1 MALLY
6 TIVSMTAMLG
16 IVSLAVDLGRLQ
28 VCKTQAQAAADAAAL
43 YAAEG
48 IVGGTAATIR
58 ARAVAAAADN
68 KVNGVPVV
76 VDPNADVAF
85 GIWDSQNLIFVPVAS
100 GAEASATAI
109 QVSVHCAKSRGT
121 QINMTFASLVGFSSA
136 DIARSAIASIGKVT
150 TQTVPGL
157 ACPWLAGMPIGSS
170 VPATGGNPTP
180 AYAGINS
187 PPSFSVTG
195 GVPIRFAAAGGSTT
209 WNPTSSSD
217 SGTAGTEGDT
227 AFIAAQAPVNGINT
241 TYAPLNG
248 MVGIFLDDNA
258 PNTTAMAPSLDF
270 STDAERN
277 FSTLSPQ
284 LKQVFYIGNGLDDAG
299 NLQTFVAPQ
308 GATRLFIG
316 TMDMEGW
323 WWDNGGA
330 LTYTAVQGN
339 DASLV
344 R

>member
-1 MALLY
+1 
-6 TIVSMTAMLG
+6 MTVMLG
-16 IVSLAVDLGRLQ
+16 LVSLAVDLAQLQ
-28 VCKTQAQAAADAAAL
+28 VCKAQAQAAADAAAL

-48 IVGGTAATIR
+48 IVGGTAASIR

-68 KVNGVPVV
+68 KVNGASVV

-100 GAEASATAI
+100 GAETSATAI
-109 QVSVHCAKSRGT
+109 QVSVHCAASRGS
-121 QINMTFASLVGFSSA
+121 QINLTFASLIGFPSA
-136 DIARSAIASIGKVT
+136 DIARTAIASIGNVT

-157 ACPWLAGMPIGSS
+157 ACPWLAGMPAGSE
-170 VPATGGNPTP
+170 VPNTGGNPTP

-187 PPSFSVTG
+187 PPFFSVTG
-195 GVPIRFAAAGGSTT
+195 GVPIRFAAAGGTTT

-227 AFIAAQAPVNGINT
+227 AFIANQAPVNGINT
-241 TYAPLNG
+241 TYAPLNA
-248 MVGIFLDDNA
+248 MMGIFLDDNP
-258 PNTTAMAPSLDF
+258 PNTTAMAPPLDF

-277 FSTLSPQ
+277 FTTLSPQ
-284 LKQVFYIGNGLDDAG
+284 LKQVFYIGNGLTDAG
-299 NLQTFVAPQ
+299 NLQTFVAPP

-339 DASLV
+339 DAALV
-344 R
+344 K